1 MSETEE
7 DIAAVGA
14 ALQELTEAYE
24 KTKEDEAN
32 VFSILGIQT
41 RERRLTRFLAWL
53 LDPNESHDAGRV
65 FLDAFLNE
73 TGLDIVAPV
82 EVEALVPIAA
92 SGSEDGAELDLVIVG
107 ETGVVGVEI
116 KTTHQDT
123 VEKLDKEAEALL
135 QKYPEHETHDLVYLT
150 YWGSGIPATEHL
162 DLFWRDLVDRFE
174 ADLTAVPR
182 EYERR
187 LTNDFIQTIR
197 THVMTEFDGISEKTE
212 LYFEHQAAVDAVQEA
227 YQEDKNR
234 LFDAVRQAF
243 FSESDCDPE
252 DWTVG
257 NRSKYYVKFYKK
269 SWRGVADGVN
279 IEYEP
284 HIHLLRDESRIN
296 LRLDIEHN
304 SSAEVREALWN
315 RLIKGERAQISDASW
330 ERHEG
335 GYAFLSKSVPLPL
348 NERGQTAVQEAMQ
361 ELHALRDIVE
371 PHIDALVEE
380 YAEN

>member
-24 KTKEDEAN
+24 KTKEGEAN

-65 FLDAFLNE
+65 FLDAFLDE

-92 SGSEDGAELDLVIVG
+92 SGSEDGAELDLVIIG
-107 ETGVVGVEI
+107 ETSVVGVEI
-116 KTTHQDT
+116 KTTHQDS

-150 YWGSGIPATEHL
+150 YWGSGIPATGHL

-243 FSESDCDPE
+243 FSESDCDPK

-284 HIHLLRDESRIN
+284 HIHLLRDEPRIK

-315 RLIKGERAQISDASW
+315 RLSDAERAQISDADW

-348 NERGQTAVQEAMQ
+348 GERGQTAVQEAMQ
-361 ELHALRDIVE
+361 ELHALREIIE

-380 YAEN
+380 YEN